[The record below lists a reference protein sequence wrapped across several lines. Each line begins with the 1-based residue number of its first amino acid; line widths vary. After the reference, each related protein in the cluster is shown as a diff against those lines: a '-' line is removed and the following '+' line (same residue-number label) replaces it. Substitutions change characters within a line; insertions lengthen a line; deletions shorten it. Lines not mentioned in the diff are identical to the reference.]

1 MGTHEGGASQ
11 PHGARPRLVAL
22 GASNLARG
30 MLALLDAARAA
41 HSGPVE
47 AFAALGRG
55 RSYGIRSSLLG
66 RGLGGIDD
74 CGLWPALAAS
84 ARAPTTAIVMDVG
97 NDLLYG
103 VEVDQLLTWVAAAV
117 QRLRTADA
125 RTIVVGLPM
134 TTLRRLGERRYR
146 LVRSILFSR
155 CRLTRTEMLDR
166 AERTHRGLAALARAH
181 GAAFHELPAHGY
193 GFDAIHFRHRV
204 WPAVARAWLGL
215 EGTATTPPL
224 ACNGAWAR
232 LRFLGAAPAVST
244 WWGRERR
251 AAQPVRHWAD
261 GTTLALY

>member
-1 MGTHEGGASQ
+1 MATHEGGG
-11 PHGARPRLVAL
+11 PRPRVARPRLVAL

-41 HSGPVE
+41 HGGPIE

-66 RGLGGIDD
+66 RGLGGIHD
-74 CGLWPALAAS
+74 CGLWPTLTAS
-84 ARAPTTAIVMDVG
+84 APAPTTAIVMDVG

-103 VEVDQLLTWVAAAV
+103 VEVDLLLSWVDAALQRLAAAG
-117 QRLRTADA
+117 A
-125 RTIVVGLPM
+125 RSIVVGLPM
-134 TTLRRLGERRYR
+134 ATLRQLGDRRYR
-146 LVRSILFSR
+146 VVRSILFSR

-166 AERTHRGLAALARAH
+166 AERTHHGLAALAHAH
-181 GAAFHELPAHGY
+181 GATFHELPAHGY

-204 WPAVARAWLGL
+204 WPDVARGWLGL
-215 EGTATTPPL
+215 AADAAAPAP

-232 LRFLGAAPAVST
+232 LRFLGAAPAAST
-244 WWGRERR
+244 WFGRERR
-251 AAQPVRHWAD
+251 AAQPVRRWAD

>member
-1 MGTHEGGASQ
+1 MNEGGD
-11 PHGARPRLVAL
+11 PRPRVARPRLIAL

-41 HSGPVE
+41 HGGPVE

-55 RSYGIRSSLLG
+55 RSYGIPSSLLG
-66 RGLGGIDD
+66 RGLGGIHD
-74 CGLWPALAAS
+74 CGVWPALAAS
-84 ARAPTTAIVMDVG
+84 APVPTTAVVMDVG

-103 VEVDQLLTWVAAAV
+103 VEVDQLLTWVEAALL
-117 QRLRTADA
+117 RLGAAGA

-134 TTLRRLGERRYR
+134 ATIRQLGERRYR

-166 AERTHRGLAALARAH
+166 AERTHQGLAALARAH
-181 GAAFHELPAHGY
+181 CAAFHELPAHGY

-204 WPAVARAWLGL
+204 WPDVARSWLGL
-215 EGTATTPPL
+215 EATAAAPRP

-232 LRFLGAAPAVST
+232 LRFLGAAPAIST
-244 WWGRERR
+244 WWGQERR

>member
-1 MGTHEGGASQ
+1 MNEGGA
-11 PHGARPRLVAL
+11 PRPRVARPRLVAL

-30 MLALLDAARAA
+30 LLALLDAARTA

-66 RGLGGIDD
+66 RGLGGIHD

-84 ARAPTTAIVMDVG
+84 AAAPTTAVVMDVG

-103 VEVDQLLTWVAAAV
+103 VEVDQLLTWVEAALL
-117 QRLRTADA
+117 RLDAAGA

-134 TTLRRLGERRYR
+134 ATIRQLGERRYR

-166 AERTHRGLAALARAH
+166 AERTHQGLAVLARAH
-181 GAAFHELPAHGY
+181 GAVFHELPAHGY

-204 WPAVARAWLGL
+204 WPDVARDWLGL
-215 EGTATTPPL
+215 AAPAATPPP

-232 LRFLGAAPAVST
+232 LRILGAAPAVST

-251 AAQPVRHWAD
+251 AAQPVRRWAD

>member
-1 MGTHEGGASQ
+1 MTANEGGD
-11 PHGARPRLVAL
+11 PRPRGARPRLIAL

-41 HSGPVE
+41 HDGPVE

-74 CGLWPALAAS
+74 CGLWPTLAAS
-84 ARAPTTAIVMDVG
+84 AAAPTTAVVMDVG

-103 VEVDQLLTWVAAAV
+103 VEVDQLLTWVAAALT
-117 QRLRTADA
+117 RLRSTGA

-134 TTLRRLGERRYR
+134 VTIRQLGERRYR

-155 CRLTRTEMLDR
+155 CRLTRSEMLDR
-166 AERTHRGLAALARAH
+166 AERTHQGIAALAQAH
-181 GAAFHELPAHGY
+181 GATFHELPAHGY

-204 WPAVARAWLGL
+204 WPEVARNWLGL
-215 EGTATTPPL
+215 AATAAAPPP
-224 ACNGAWAR
+224 ACNGTLAR
-232 LRFLGAAPAVST
+232 LRFLGAAPAIST
-244 WWGRERR
+244 RWGREHR
-251 AAQPVRHWAD
+251 AAQPVRRWAD